1 MKKKFLVFMDIL
13 GFKQIVENNETGK
26 LLEIIRTFFQ
36 EFDSA
41 VDKSRTYNS
50 SSGKPDKICLHQLN
64 FRLMSDSILI
74 WTKKN
79 TFSTFRNL
87 LEATRELVAVGLENG
102 FPLRGVLTYGDLI
115 ASKHIKCQFF
125 SSDSIYGKALVEA
138 YTLEKEMEWSGCIIT
153 PAAWEKCCEIWSK
166 SQTNTDDPNAFFYRF
181 PYLIWYDIPFKD
193 GKKKGIAI
201 NWNADSFWKNG
212 KEIDRFLLENSF
224 SKWNRNSVDE
234 SKRKKEETI
243 KFFEYTCLLRDYIRY
258 AKAEES
264 EKNIPTPSYNYH
276 L

>member
-1 MKKKFLVFMDIL
+1 MDIL

-74 WTKKN
+74 WTKEN

-138 YTLEKEMEWSGCIIT
+138 YTLEKEMEWSGCWKLFNHSAVRDGFDVESDIHF
-153 PAAWEKCCEIWSK
+153 CSFLF
-166 SQTNTDDPNAFFYRF
+166 SGY
-181 PYLIWYDIPFKD
+181 YLARAGGGGGTVF
-193 GKKKGIAI
+193 
-201 NWNADSFWKNG
+201 
-212 KEIDRFLLENSF
+212 
-224 SKWNRNSVDE
+224 
-234 SKRKKEETI
+234 
-243 KFFEYTCLLRDYIRY
+243 
-258 AKAEES
+258 
-264 EKNIPTPSYNYH
+264 
-276 L
+276 